1 MKKMKFILSNNSS
14 RNLFHSKFAIV
25 GRTMM
30 HILLGAM
37 IMNVSCGITNKK
49 YSEEDKYLLSI
60 LHETWSFLDEHR
72 SASTGFPWD
81 CQDNGEKTNTT
92 NIGLYLASVPVAV
105 ELGFIEK
112 KEGLDRIEKIVNS
125 LYRLEHR
132 HGFLPNWISVDAD
145 ADTRITPGV
154 CAISDFNK
162 LISGLLVCRAYFP
175 ELSDKITPL
184 IERVDWKYLWNDNT
198 GMAYGIDLQNDKP
211 IGNGRI
217 WIASDVRSA
226 IFSSIASGK
235 IPPEYWDKLDRP
247 RVKTGELEW
256 FAPGYEWGGLFMQAM
271 DNIFLDERNTEMGA
285 SIADFAWHQ
294 IRTAKTF
301 NLPLWGWS
309 NCNVPGAGY
318 TEGGFLPLNVVTPHV
333 SALVME
339 YYPKHAIENLKAFEL
354 RGMRDKFVKDE
365 KPWGFRDSYDLR
377 CEIMAESR
385 HTASDSIPKRVFD
398 GRDRRYL
405 SLDQAMLFLSIANY
419 VEDGIVRKIYA
430 SDPFVKKGIELLK
443 THIRRAE
450 GIESLCAARD
460 NSEALSFK
468 YSDTEVA
475 LDTAEIKVSWLW
487 NYKTKSFI
495 SADSSFDLNNV
506 VIRPSGGAF
515 ASCQSGRDALELEF
529 SFPESGDGEIDA
541 ELLLPQAIDMRIYK
555 NFVIELSGKSSVQD
569 EAFGNLR
576 IFLRDECG
584 QSQLM
589 ISQPVRAEFS
599 EMKFGPFERSGI
611 FAQPNKIKSI
621 MIKFWLKPWYFTAY
635 KTNAKKGILKIR
647 SIRFSSGVS

>member
-1 MKKMKFILSNNSS
+1 
-14 RNLFHSKFAIV
+14 
-25 GRTMM
+25 
-30 HILLGAM
+30 
-37 IMNVSCGITNKK
+37 
-49 YSEEDKYLLSI
+49 
-60 LHETWSFLDEHR
+60 
-72 SASTGFPWD
+72 
-81 CQDNGEKTNTT
+81 
-92 NIGLYLASVPVAV
+92 
-105 ELGFIEK
+105 
-112 KEGLDRIEKIVNS
+112 
-125 LYRLEHR
+125 
-132 HGFLPNWISVDAD
+132 
-145 ADTRITPGV
+145 
-154 CAISDFNK
+154 
-162 LISGLLVCRAYFP
+162 
-175 ELSDKITPL
+175 
-184 IERVDWKYLWNDNT
+184 
-198 GMAYGIDLQNDKP
+198 
-211 IGNGRI
+211 
-217 WIASDVRSA
+217 
-226 IFSSIASGK
+226 
-235 IPPEYWDKLDRP
+235 
-247 RVKTGELEW
+247 
-256 FAPGYEWGGLFMQAM
+256 
-271 DNIFLDERNTEMGA
+271 
-285 SIADFAWHQ
+285 
-294 IRTAKTF
+294 
-301 NLPLWGWS
+301 
-309 NCNVPGAGY
+309 
-318 TEGGFLPLNVVTPHV
+318 
-333 SALVME
+333 
-339 YYPKHAIENLKAFEL
+339 
-354 RGMRDKFVKDE
+354 
-365 KPWGFRDSYDLR
+365 
-377 CEIMAESR
+377 
-385 HTASDSIPKRVFD
+385 
-398 GRDRRYL
+398 
-405 SLDQAMLFLSIANY
+405 
-419 VEDGIVRKIYA
+419 
-430 SDPFVKKGIELLK
+430 
-443 THIRRAE
+443 RRAE
-450 GIESLCAARD
+450 GIESLCAERD